1 MSTNHIDNKNIAEE
15 STEMKIVFAP
25 GSFDNFDG
33 SQEELDEL
41 IAEITRMVKSGELQ
55 ETARELDPDDPEDA
69 ELIEQMFAVTDSA
82 QERTLQ

>member
-1 MSTNHIDNKNIAEE
+1 MSTNHTDTENIVEE

-33 SQEELDEL
+33 SQEELDDL

-55 ETARELDPDDPEDA
+55 ENARELDPDNPEDA